1 MKKAELKALRA
12 AGHYSGY
19 RQLIMAVELLGYL
32 VAAGVLVLGY
42 FISKASMPTLLNIV
56 TALGIVVASKLTSDT
71 LNILADIA
79 DASIAKTS
87 GRE

>member
-12 AGHYSGY
+12 AGHYAGY
-19 RQLIMAVELLGYL
+19 RDLVMGVELLGYI
-32 VAAGVLVLGY
+32 AAAAVLVIGY
-42 FISKASMPTLLNIV
+42 YISQAFLPMFLNVV
-56 TALGIVVASKLTSDT
+56 TAVGIVVASKLTSDT

-79 DASIAKTS
+79 DAAITKAA